1 MELGLNGKVALITG
15 GSEGIGKAT
24 ASSMASEGAHVIIC
38 ARRSDVL
45 DQAAKDIKLVSG
57 FEIRTIQAD
66 VSQTGQIEELFN
78 KIIEIY
84 GRVDILVNN
93 AGTSAAGSFTKV
105 SDEEW
110 QYDLDLKLFAAI
122 RCSRLAIPHMIANGG
137 GRIINVTNL
146 GGKAPGAN
154 SMPTS
159 VSRAAGIALTKAMS
173 KDHAAD
179 NILVNTVCIGLVKSG
194 QNDRR
199 WEKAASTNPS
209 LTLEAWYESMGTNTP
224 LGRVGE
230 AEEAANIITFL
241 ASEKSSFITGVA
253 INIDGGASAV
263 V

>member
-1 MELGLNGKVALITG
+1 
-15 GSEGIGKAT
+15 
-24 ASSMASEGAHVIIC
+24 
-38 ARRSDVL
+38 
-45 DQAAKDIKLVSG
+45 
-57 FEIRTIQAD
+57 
-66 VSQTGQIEELFN
+66 
-78 KIIEIY
+78 
-84 GRVDILVNN
+84 
-93 AGTSAAGSFTKV
+93 
-105 SDEEW
+105 
-110 QYDLDLKLFAAI
+110 
-122 RCSRLAIPHMIANGG
+122 
-137 GRIINVTNL
+137 
-146 GGKAPGAN
+146 
-154 SMPTS
+154 MPTS
-159 VSRAAGIALTKAMS
+159 VSIAAGIALTKAMS
-173 KDHAAD
+173 KDYAAD